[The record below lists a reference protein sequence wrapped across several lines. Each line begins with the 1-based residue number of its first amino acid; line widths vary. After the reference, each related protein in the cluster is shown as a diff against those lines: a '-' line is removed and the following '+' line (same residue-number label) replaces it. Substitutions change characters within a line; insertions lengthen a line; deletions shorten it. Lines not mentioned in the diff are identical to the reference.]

1 MGFRYQEF
9 QRSGGPLIWNFS
21 HGRILAQIVLP
32 NQCFIIR
39 PTDFTFFL
47 IYGFYL
53 WPWPH
58 QTFLFLFK
66 NSLTIQFID
75 CLVYAVQGQNKYVS
89 IYKLAQTS
97 PQYRIAF
104 LENSTLNAITSL
116 IKFFLLPNFVLVHS
130 HATDLSLTHKW
141 TSLVAARMNLK

>member
-1 MGFRYQEF
+1 M
-9 QRSGGPLIWNFS
+9 
-21 HGRILAQIVLP
+21 LP
-32 NQCFIIR
+32 NQCFMFR
-39 PTDFTFFL
+39 ATDLIFCLFMDFNCDLDLTRLFFM
-47 IYGFYL
+47 
-53 WPWPH
+53 
-58 QTFLFLFK
+58 

-89 IYKLAQTS
+89 IYKLKLAQTS
-97 PQYRIAF
+97 LQYRIAF